1 MIEIVNGTDIIET
14 ITEVEPTEI
23 DIQRPQLMSMEKV
36 MELGTMLAKSTIIP
50 VAYQNYPENCIIA
63 VDMANRMGLSP
74 IVVMQNLYV
83 IQGKPSWSGQAMA
96 SMIRN
101 SRQFKNV
108 ELHYVGTE
116 GDDSY
121 GAYVTATRTSSGQE
135 LVGSKVTIGTAKK
148 EGWYQKSGSK
158 WQSIPS
164 LMLAYRAYAFFGR
177 VYAPELLMGLQSV
190 EEVADAEVKADTV
203 VNPYEG
209 R

>member
-1 MIEIVNGTDIIET
+1 MIEIVDEKDIVEVMSEPVT
-14 ITEVEPTEI
+14 TEL
-23 DIQRPQLMSMEKV
+23 DINRQPLMSMEKV
-36 MELGTMLAKSTIIP
+36 MELGRMLSKSTIIP

-101 SRQFKNV
+101 SKQFKNV
-108 ELHYVGTE
+108 ELHYIGTE
-116 GDDSY
+116 GEDSF
-121 GAYVTATRTSSGQE
+121 GAYVTAIRTSSGQE
-135 LVGSKVTIGTAKK
+135 LIGSKVTIGTAKK
-148 EGWYQKSGSK
+148 EGWYQKTGSK

-190 EEVADAEVKADTV
+190 EEVNDAEVVTETV
-203 VNPYEG
+203 VNPYDV